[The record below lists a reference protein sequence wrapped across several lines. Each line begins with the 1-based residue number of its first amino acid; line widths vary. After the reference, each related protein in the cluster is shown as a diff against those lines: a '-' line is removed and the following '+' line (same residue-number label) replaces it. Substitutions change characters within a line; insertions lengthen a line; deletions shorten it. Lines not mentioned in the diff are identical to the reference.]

1 MEIRLVTLDV
11 ARSGTDLVVPEEF
24 LSYRALD
31 EVEPVESPLGR
42 RLIRFG
48 SFGLESSMYFD
59 EASQEV
65 LYGMIPQDVEM
76 VNTSPSHFTQCI
88 VRLSEIFP
96 FFGEESDV
104 DEWEA
109 AARGVEDIIRE
120 VDTRAYYEGAYWNEF
135 RWDVSIGDFH
145 E

>member
-11 ARSGTDLVVPEEF
+11 ARSGTELVVPEEF
-24 LSYRALD
+24 FSYRALE
-31 EVEPVESPLGR
+31 EVEPVDSPLGT

-48 SFGLESSMYFD
+48 SFGLGTSMYFD

-65 LYGMIPQDVEM
+65 LHGLTPQDVAM

-96 FFGEESDV
+96 FYGEESDV

-109 AARGVEDIIRE
+109 AAKGVEDIIRE
-120 VDTRAYYEGAYWNEF
+120 VDPRAYYEGAYWYEF
-135 RWDVSIGDFH
+135 LWDVSIGDFH